1 MTQATVFQAIAPRPA
16 PIPTQGVV
24 AWLRANLFSSPL
36 NSLMTLAIGALLL
49 YYLPQVWQWAVSN
62 AVWIADA
69 DQCHQQAYRFI
80 AGQSQSDWSPH
91 KHAEF
96 QNIGHRPEKCRP
108 NH

>member
-49 YYLPQVWQWAVSN
+49 YY
-62 AVWIADA
+62 
-69 DQCHQQAYRFI
+69 
-80 AGQSQSDWSPH
+80 
-91 KHAEF
+91 
-96 QNIGHRPEKCRP
+96 
-108 NH
+108 